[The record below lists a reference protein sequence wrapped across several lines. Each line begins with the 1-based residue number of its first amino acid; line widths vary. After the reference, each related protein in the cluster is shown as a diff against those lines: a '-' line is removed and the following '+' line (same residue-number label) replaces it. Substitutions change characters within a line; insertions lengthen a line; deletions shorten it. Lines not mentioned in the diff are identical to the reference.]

1 MQTFPQRKE
10 GDEERNSKEPEEL
23 HRKGQRGSSF
33 TMKAVREDNISRNG
47 NQMDKCTILISHK
60 HMWCE
65 VLGVQQEAFER
76 GKSDSIHNEDEC

>member
-1 MQTFPQRKE
+1 
-10 GDEERNSKEPEEL
+10 
-23 HRKGQRGSSF
+23 
-33 TMKAVREDNISRNG
+33 MKAVREDNISRDG

-60 HMWCE
+60 HTWCK